1 MDPSVESVTAPPP
14 LLSVMVFPAAPIVY
28 ALVPVIPLKLI
39 PPTVAE
45 PVMVTVD
52 EAVMLFPN
60 IATALLAF
68 GGPQLGVQLPGVSH
82 SPPPVRVQV
91 YCCAAASCGVAV
103 RARNTSAGG
112 NR

>member
-1 MDPSVESVTAPPP
+1 MDPSVDNVTVPPP
-14 LLSVMVFPAAPIVY
+14 LLSVMVFPAAPMVN
-28 ALVPVIPLKLI
+28 ALVPVIPLKLM

-60 IATALLAF
+60 VATAPLAF
-68 GGPQLGVQLPGVSH
+68 GGPPLGVQLLGVSH
-82 SPPPVRVQV
+82 SPPPVRLQV

-103 RARNTSAGG
+103 RAIITSAGG